1 MRSDYDPQREAE
13 DAMKQAVVTEGM
25 ERQRWL
31 RVAQAW
37 SELARGRRPVEDND
51 KVA

>member
-25 ERQRWL
+25 ERQRCPRRSRRL
-31 RVAQAW
+31 W
-37 SELARGRRPVEDND
+37 SVYTIER
-51 KVA
+51 